1 MAWWR
6 EFGQLGIRLPSSR
19 LVRSESS
26 VFGAYNG
33 YAPANKNHC
42 PHGRKE
48 DSKVDMHELIRAHE
62 RAGGE
67 FFEDGAMRFFSS
79 RICPTT
85 LTFGR
90 DEQYFFVTSERQ
102 SEETARF
109 YTVRLW
115 DANNPRQVETVGLFQ
130 TYDTRAQADRA
141 CKRAAGK

>member
-1 MAWWR
+1 M
-6 EFGQLGIRLPSSR
+6 PSA
-19 LVRSESS
+19 
-26 VFGAYNG
+26 GAYNG

-42 PHGRKE
+42 PQPGRKE